1 VIKTATDIKPGNVT
15 SNIKKYIMLK
25 TRNIYI
31 DTEVFVA
38 SNYFNNENLK
48 RIQKFTETNTISVF
62 MTEITKSEIQKNI
75 KEDIN
80 NAINEINKFRQNIAN
95 KGKVLKNID
104 KFKPY
109 FDLPKI
115 ELNLDYSELS
125 EKLDQFI
132 ESANVEI
139 IPYELADIKEVVQ
152 QYLNEKPPFKAG
164 RKKYE
169 FPDAIVISAL
179 RLWCEKNSTKIYFVS
194 SDSDFRELDIPN
206 IVVIPSVK
214 TLLSKINNQYSH
226 DESQWILEI
235 FKNKHEEIIKKI
247 SQQFEA
253 IILDEMMYDI
263 EISNIHIKK
272 IELDYPSLVESNK
285 ESGEHYFQLDFDI
298 TFTADIEQPDYSVA
312 SYDKE
317 DDRFYNVGRT
327 NANYELHFTQT
338 AEIAI
343 EAYYEDK
350 DETEIIISC
359 TYVSIPAEYQ
369 IEAIIENDFY

>member
-1 VIKTATDIKPGNVT
+1 
-15 SNIKKYIMLK
+15 MLK

-75 KEDIN
+75 KEEIDI
-80 NAINEINKFRQNIAN
+80 AINEINKFRQNISN

-125 EKLDQFI
+125 KKLDQFI
-132 ESANVEI
+132 ESANVEF

-152 QYLNEKPPFKAG
+152 QYLNEEPPFKKG

-179 RLWCEKNSTKIYFVS
+179 RVWCEKHCTKIYFVS
-194 SDSDFRELDIPN
+194 SDNDFKELDIPN
-206 IVVIPSVK
+206 IVVIPEVR

-226 DESQWILEI
+226 DESQWILEK
-235 FKNKHEEIIKKI
+235 FKSKNEEIVKKI
-247 SQQFEA
+247 SQKFEER
-253 IILDEMMYDI
+253 ILDEMMSDI
-263 EISNIHIKK
+263 EISNIEIKK

-285 ESGEHYFQLDFDI
+285 ETGEHYFQLDFDI

-317 DDRFYNVGRT
+317 DGIFYNVGHVK
-327 NANYELHFTQT
+327 ANYELNFSQT

-350 DETEIIISC
+350 DDTKIIVSC
-359 TYVSIPAEYQ
+359 NFVSIPAEHK
-369 IEAIIENDFY
+369 IEASIENDYY